1 MILSPKSCNCFFYI
15 QYLICYIRIEVVS
28 LSIFSFLFTGNPV
41 AIICNSSDAYIVIII
56 FVDGQQYFSKKK
68 QLWDFCVSALQLY
81 CILQKTY
88 FQCCQVA
95 NLPRKQK
102 FFTVGNYLQVVPIL
116 TNFWLII
123 YLFWSS
129 LQIYKRNV
137 FFALLCIV
145 VLTKEH
151 TESYNTRIETY
162 ISETYI
168 QGISGHFICLSRL
181 CFRQQLFPLFRV
193 SNKIFGI
200 VFQKR
205 YIYV

>member
-1 MILSPKSCNCFFYI
+1 MASSTFLKRNNFGTSAYLLCSCIVYYKRLTFNVVKLQIYQEGKNILRFSLMDNGLFLKGNNFETSAYLLCSCVVYHKSLTFNVVKQQIYI
-15 QYLICYIRIEVVS
+15 E
-28 LSIFSFLFTGNPV
+28 
-41 AIICNSSDAYIVIII
+41 
-56 FVDGQQYFSKKK
+56 SK
-68 QLWDFCVSALQLY
+68 
-81 CILQKTY
+81 
-88 FQCCQVA
+88 
-95 NLPRKQK
+95 K